1 MKSLGEKIAAGEPL
15 MRQALQSAQR
25 YEEAKG
31 VLPAEEVERLRIEA
45 ESLMAAFQQY
55 RFSVLGGPAQPIH

>member
-1 MKSLGEKIAAGEPL
+1 